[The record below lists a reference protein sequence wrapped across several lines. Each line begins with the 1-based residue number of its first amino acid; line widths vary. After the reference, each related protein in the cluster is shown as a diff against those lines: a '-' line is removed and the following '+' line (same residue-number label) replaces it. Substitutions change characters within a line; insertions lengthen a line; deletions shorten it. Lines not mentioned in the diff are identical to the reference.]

1 MYELPSR
8 EERQTQ
14 FNANVENCLKELQGR
29 LTRIE
34 NQLSSLENV
43 LYGNGTPGLKTLLY
57 IILALVTLLLPID
70 VAAKLLF

>member
-34 NQLSSLENV
+34 NQLSSIENL
-43 LYGNGTPGLKTLLY
+43 LYGNGTLGLKTLIY
-57 IILALVTLLLPID
+57 IILVIVAVTLPADIL
-70 VAAKLLF
+70 AKLAF